1 MRYQLS
7 NPELAF
13 NLVSSQPV
21 NFQQLGAEEIVRV
34 YPPQPIE
41 PPPMPEEP
49 TADEQL
55 ASDVCSFPASAT
67 QKDLDRLWTRIFTSE
82 AGPAGIRDMMRE
94 DCGKVKLP
102 PRFTPCPPGEV
113 RQRDPDTKEYIC
125 GPPKPPSWMWCPP
138 GQEAFYRGGRWK
150 CETPVERPSRLPR
163 RGPEVQRPGT
173 CPPGYIRRP
182 VPPYDC
188 LPPVATG
195 ERTRTLPPPI
205 ALPPQRTP
213 TQSPLV
219 TPTPTGAPPTSM
231 PTSGGGLIP
240 TATEGGLPSMP
251 FGLPME
257 SAPVVAPNMSGSGFL
272 GQVPLVRRP

>member
-13 NLVSSQPV
+13 NLGSSRPV
-21 NFQQLGAEEIVRV
+21 NFQQLGADEIVTV
-34 YPPQPIE
+34 YPRPKE
-41 PPPMPEEP
+41 PPPVPPVPQEP

-55 ASDVCSFPASAT
+55 ASDVCSLPPNAS
-67 QKDLDRLWTRIFTSE
+67 QDDLDSLWSRIYSSE
-82 AGPAGIRDMMRE
+82 AGPAGIRDMMGE
-94 DCGKVKLP
+94 ECGKVKLP

-113 RQRDPDTKEYIC
+113 RKRDPVTKDYVC
-125 GPPKPPSWMWCPP
+125 GPPKPPSTAWCPQ
-138 GQEAFYRGGRWK
+138 GQESVYRGGRWE
-150 CETPVERPSRLPR
+150 CETPVKRPPRLPR

-195 ERTRTLPPPI
+195 ERGIPLPPPI
-205 ALPPQRTP
+205 ALPPERIP
-213 TQSPLV
+213 P
-219 TPTPTGAPPTSM
+219 PGAPPISM
-231 PTSGGGLIP
+231 PTSSGLIP

-251 FGLPME
+251 FGLPIE
-257 SAPVVAPNMSGSGFL
+257 TTPIVAPGLSGSGFL
-272 GQVPLVRRP
+272 PQVRIARRP